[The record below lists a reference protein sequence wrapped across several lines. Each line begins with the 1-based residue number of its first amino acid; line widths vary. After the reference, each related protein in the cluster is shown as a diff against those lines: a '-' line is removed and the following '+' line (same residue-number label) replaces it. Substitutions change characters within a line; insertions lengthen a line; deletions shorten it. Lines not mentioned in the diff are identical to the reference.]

1 MTETLTSVVR
11 EYVADNALESLPHI
25 REFLRSTCEESLG
38 VHSRSEACH
47 SQIAELELAA
57 TELISNIIRHGFK
70 GLPRTALQLH
80 CRISSSGQLLLTL
93 THQGRP
99 FHPGID
105 DVPDITEPLEGGMG
119 LYLISECVDDV
130 RYSTLTDGTNQI
142 QLTKTLTF
150 FPEGT

>member
-1 MTETLTSVVR
+1 MSQTLTTVDR
-11 EYVADNALESLPHI
+11 EFVAENALESLPHI
-25 REFLRSTCEESLG
+25 REFLRSVCEDSLG
-38 VHSRSEACH
+38 SHPQGDACF

-70 GLPRTALQLH
+70 GLPRTALRLL
-80 CRISSSGQLLLTL
+80 CRINSSGLLQLVL
-93 THQGRP
+93 THHGRSYC
-99 FHPGID
+99 PGID
-105 DVPDITEPLEGGMG
+105 DIPDITEPLEGGMG

-130 RYSTLTDGTNQI
+130 KYSTLADGTNQI

>member
-1 MTETLTSVVR
+1 MTQTLTSVAR
-11 EYVADNALESLPHI
+11 EFIADNALESLPHI
-25 REFLRSTCEESLG
+25 REFLRSVCEESLG
-38 VHSRSEACH
+38 AHPQGDACC

-70 GLPRTALQLH
+70 GLPRTALRLLCQ
-80 CRISSSGQLLLTL
+80 INSSGLLKLVL

-99 FHPGID
+99 YRPGVD
-105 DVPDITEPLEGGMG
+105 DIPDITEPLEGGMG
-119 LYLISECVDDV
+119 LYLISECVDEV
-130 RYSTLTDGTNQI
+130 SYSTLADGTNQI